1 MRKLITFF
9 IALIM
14 AVMIL
19 MLIAL
24 QSCTTPHRPRYKHW
38 DKGYYY
44 PVKRFSYDKFIRQL
58 YAPVKPH
65 NPTVK

>member
-9 IALIM
+9 LGLIM

-24 QSCTTPHRPRYKHW
+24 QSCVTHRPRYNHW
-38 DKGYYY
+38 AMILSG
-44 PVKRFSYDKFIRQL
+44 L
-58 YAPVKPH
+58 
-65 NPTVK
+65 